1 MADRTRLYYE
11 DPYLTEFAAR
21 VVERRTWEGR
31 PAVVLDRTAF
41 YPTSGGQPHDTGR
54 LNGAR
59 VVAVEEDLEGRV
71 VHVLDRPLEAEEVRG
86 QVDWARRFDH
96 MQQHTGQHILSQAC
110 WQVLRAETVGFH
122 LGDEVSTID
131 LDVAGLDF
139 GALEQAEAL
148 ANEVVFQDRPV
159 RAAFF
164 PEAEAASLPLRKPPA
179 VQGEVRVVQVEGFD
193 YSACGGTHV
202 RRTGEVGPITVV
214 RVEHRGRESRV
225 HFVCGHRATRDHRQ
239 RVRITSA
246 LLAALT
252 VGLAEL
258 PDAVARLQEDL
269 RTARKEARDLR
280 ERVLDAETEA
290 LLATAPQVGAWKV
303 VRHLLPEGEA
313 ATLKWMAQRLT
324 ARPGVVALLAL
335 GGDRGQLAFACSEDV
350 PLDMAALLREVA
362 RAVGGGGGGGP
373 RLAQGGGFA
382 GARAAEALDLA
393 WERLGQAGPLGNPT
407 RRDA

>member
-11 DPYLTEFAAR
+11 DPYLTEFSAR
-21 VVERRTWEGR
+21 VVDRRTWDGQ
-31 PAVVLDRTAF
+31 PALVLDRTAF

-54 LNGAR
+54 LNRAR
-59 VVAVEEDLEGRV
+59 VVGVEEDPEGRV
-71 VHVLDRPLEAEEVRG
+71 VHILDVPVEEDEVRG

-122 LGDEVSTID
+122 LGDETSTID

-148 ANEVVFQDRPV
+148 ANEIVFQDRPV

-164 PEAEAASLPLRKPPA
+164 SEEEAATLPLRKPPA
-179 VQGEVRVVQVEGFD
+179 VHGAIRVVQVEGFD
-193 YSACGGTHV
+193 CSACGGTHV
-202 RRTGEVGPITVV
+202 RRTGEVGPIAIV
-214 RVEHRGRESRV
+214 RVEHRGQESRV
-225 HFVCGHRATRDHRQ
+225 HFVCGHRAARDHRQ
-239 RVRITSA
+239 RVHITST
-246 LLAALT
+246 LMSALT
-252 VGLAEL
+252 VGLGDL
-258 PDAVARLQEDL
+258 PEAVARLQEDL
-269 RTARKEARDLR
+269 RAARKEARDLR

-290 LLATAPQVGAWKV
+290 LLAAASRWGQWRV

-324 ARPGVVALLAL
+324 ARPGVVALLAVE
-335 GGDRGQLAFACSEDV
+335 GDRGQLAFACSEDV
-350 PLDMAALLREVA
+350 PLDMAALLREVT

-393 WERLGQAGPLGNPT
+393 WERLSGAPSGGM
-407 RRDA
+407 